1 MVRRLGMLRA
11 VWVCRSPLIT
21 DHAGTVSPGDPE
33 FEAGGVWRRDYG
45 FPFGVTSGVLPVL
58 QAGIGSGAPFR
69 NAM

>member
-1 MVRRLGMLRA
+1 MLRA

-33 FEAGGVWRRDYG
+33 FEAGVVWRRDSGADDYG

-58 QAGIGSGAPFR
+58 QAGIGSGAPSR